1 MNVLLDFHAFNL
13 YYFTFFEDFVLLSFR
28 VLLFEKID
36 GENDTD

>member
-1 MNVLLDFHAFNL
+1 MNVLWDFHAFNL